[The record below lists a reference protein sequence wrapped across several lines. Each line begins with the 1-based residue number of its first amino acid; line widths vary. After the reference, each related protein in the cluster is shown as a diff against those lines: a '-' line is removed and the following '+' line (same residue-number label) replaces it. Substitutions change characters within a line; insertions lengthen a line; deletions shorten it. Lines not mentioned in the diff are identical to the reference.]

1 MKNSFGLFSWQKWGA
16 NYARK
21 CKWVGCFCL
30 DTKYLIRTEK
40 LNLVYF
46 QFARKKVKLFY
57 FRLAQFYKD
66 VELAEV
72 MTDNS
77 PKVGEILQLYEI
89 EGEDW
94 SNEKDKGGNDDEEQE
109 GRGEEEEEVGEENP
123 PTENFNP
130 NSGSAG
136 SKKRKQTE
144 GQNKTEK
151 AKKKKS

>member
-1 MKNSFGLFSWQKWGA
+1 MLKMFFNTVVIVLL
-16 NYARK
+16 YM
-21 CKWVGCFCL
+21 
-30 DTKYLIRTEK
+30 
-40 LNLVYF
+40 
-46 QFARKKVKLFY
+46 

-94 SNEKDKGGNDDEEQE
+94 TQDKDDGDDEDDVDDGDQGVEAE
-109 GRGEEEEEVGEENP
+109 TTSEESS
-123 PTENFNP
+123 PTENRNP

-136 SKKRKQTE
+136 TKKRAQSQTP
-144 GQNKTEK
+144 QRKPA
-151 AKKKKS
+151 AKKKKKT

>member
-1 MKNSFGLFSWQKWGA
+1 M
-16 NYARK
+16 
-21 CKWVGCFCL
+21 
-30 DTKYLIRTEK
+30 TRTF
-40 LNLVYF
+40 LN
-46 QFARKKVKLFY
+46 

-77 PKVGEILQLYEI
+77 PKVAEILQLYEV

-94 SNEKDKGGNDDEEQE
+94 SNEKDNEDNDEEE
-109 GRGEEEEEVGEENP
+109 GKLEEGGGDENP
-123 PTENFNP
+123 PTENLNP
-130 NSGSAG
+130 NLGSAE

-144 GQNKTEK
+144 VQKKTEK

>member
-1 MKNSFGLFSWQKWGA
+1 MVSFKKKLLRIEPRTWVVRGNHSTYLVSSDVPNRNLF
-16 NYARK
+16 
-21 CKWVGCFCL
+21 VF
-30 DTKYLIRTEK
+30 
-40 LNLVYF
+40 
-46 QFARKKVKLFY
+46 

-94 SNEKDKGGNDDEEQE
+94 SQDKDGGDDEQDDDEEDNE
-109 GRGEEEEEVGEENP
+109 SAEARTTTSEESS
-123 PTENFNP
+123 PTENRNP

-136 SKKRKQTE
+136 SKKRQSQTP
-144 GQNKTEK
+144 QRKPA
-151 AKKKKS
+151 AKKKKNA